1 MSQSRQL
8 AVIMFTDIVGY
19 TKLMGSDE
27 EHALGLLRK
36 NREIHTTEIKKHH
49 GDLVKEMG
57 DGMLAKFA
65 SSTDAIHCAI
75 EIQKQAQKTD
85 LNERIRIGIH
95 LGEITE
101 ENNDTFGDGVNIA
114 SRLQSIADP
123 GGIYISE
130 SIQKSIRAQ
139 ADIQTKFLGDFELK
153 NIDFKLRTH
162 AVLGYNLPITSPS
175 KIKELTGKN

>member
-36 NREIHTTEIKKHH
+36 NREIHQAQIKKHH

-95 LGEITE
+95 FIHY
-101 ENNDTFGDGVNIA
+101 DFISIFVVVGVLIF
-114 SRLQSIADP
+114 Q
-123 GGIYISE
+123 
-130 SIQKSIRAQ
+130 
-139 ADIQTKFLGDFELK
+139 
-153 NIDFKLRTH
+153 
-162 AVLGYNLPITSPS
+162 
-175 KIKELTGKN
+175 